1 MKTLYIECNMGVSGD
16 MVVGALLDLLDDSQ
30 RQDAVAV
37 VKSLAINGADIN
49 VKKSQKMGITG
60 TKFDV
65 IISSHSQHCHRTMDE
80 IMALID
86 GYTAIDEKTKAD
98 AKKIYRLIAKA
109 ESEVHGVDVAR
120 IHLHEIGMTDAIID
134 ITAAC
139 YLINLLGAKVIATP
153 ITTGYGS
160 VKTAHGILSVPAPAT
175 ALLLKDI
182 PMNSG
187 DIEGELATPTGVAI
201 LKYYASEFSKNNDMT
216 VSSVGVG
223 LGTKDFDR
231 PNCLRAFLSKDDN
244 TQSVVE
250 LRCQIDD
257 MTGEEMGFAIEK
269 LLSVGALDAY
279 VKPIVMKKSRPAM
292 ELTVI
297 TAPEDS
303 DSMAKQIFKHTTT
316 IGIRKIQC
324 RRYAMNREIQEQNQ
338 IHIKRSSYG
347 NITKEKPEFDDLAK
361 IANEKDISI
370 FEAKKLMYLY

>member
-1 MKTLYIECNMGVSGD
+1 MKTLYIECNMGIAGD
-16 MVVGALLDLLDDSQ
+16 MLVGSLLDLLDDNQ
-30 RQDAVAV
+30 RQEAIAT
-37 VKSLAINGADIN
+37 VKSLEIQGAVVN
-49 VKKSQKMGITG
+49 VRNDKKMGITG

-65 IISSHSQHCHRTMDE
+65 IIDRHNHHCHRTMDE

-86 GYTAIDEKTKAD
+86 AYSTIDEKTKTD
-98 AKKIYRLIAKA
+98 AKAIYRLIAKA
-109 ESEVHGVDVAR
+109 ESKVHGVDVAQ
-120 IHLHEIGMTDAIID
+120 IHLHEIGMIDAIID
-134 ITAAC
+134 ITSAC
-139 YLINLLGAKVIATP
+139 YLINLLGAKVIASP

-160 VKTAHGILSVPAPAT
+160 VNTAHGILSVPAPAT

-182 PMNSG
+182 PINSG
-187 DIEGELATPTGVAI
+187 DIEGELCTPTGVAI
-201 LKYYASEFSKNNDMT
+201 IKYYATDFTKNNDMT

-223 LGTKDFDR
+223 LGTKDFER
-231 PNCLRAFLSKDDN
+231 SNCLRAFLSKDDD
-244 TQSVVE
+244 TESVVE

-269 LLSVGALDAY
+269 LLSLGALDAY

-297 TAPEDS
+297 TTPENS
-303 DSMAKQIFKHTTT
+303 DSMAKQVFKHTTT

-324 RRYAMNREIQEQNQ
+324 LRYAMKREIQELNQ
-338 IHIKRSSYG
+338 VHIKRSSYG

-370 FEAKKLMYLY
+370 FEAKKLL

>member
-37 VKSLAINGADIN
+37 VKSLAIHGADIN

-98 AKKIYRLIAKA
+98 AKNIYRLIAKA

-153 ITTGYGS
+153 ITTGFGS

-244 TQSVVE
+244 TQSVIE

>member
-37 VKSLAINGADIN
+37 VKSLAIHGADIN

-86 GYTAIDEKTKAD
+86 GYTTIDEKTKAD

-153 ITTGYGS
+153 ITTGFGS

-201 LKYYASEFSKNNDMT
+201 LKYYASEFTRTNDMT

-244 TQSVVE
+244 TQSVIE

-297 TAPEDS
+297 TTPEDS

-370 FEAKKLMYLY
+370 FEAKKLM

>member
-37 VKSLAINGADIN
+37 IKSLAIQGADIN

-109 ESEVHGVDVAR
+109 ESEVHGVDVAQ

-153 ITTGYGS
+153 ITTGFGS

-201 LKYYASEFSKNNDMT
+201 LKYYASEFTRTNDMT

-244 TQSVVE
+244 TQSVIE

-370 FEAKKLMYLY
+370 FEAKKLM